1 MASAALRPG
10 AMDTPAQ
17 RKDKESA
24 PESLGEGWPRPH
36 LWRPNRTLRFCF
48 FVTRARVRASAKA
61 HRLLLSAH

>member
-24 PESLGEGWPRPH
+24 PESLRGGPRPQ

-48 FVTRARVRASAKA
+48 FVTRARVRA
-61 HRLLLSAH
+61 